1 MIYVMSDIH
10 GNAIRFN
17 SIMEQIDLQPEDTL
31 YILGDVIDRYP
42 DGIRILRLLM
52 SMPNVQM
59 LLGNHEYMMLNALD
73 RLAKDNPEYP
83 HALRLWYRNG
93 GDITHEYIK
102 HIRKCVRKEI
112 FDYLHSLPL
121 NIDIEINEA
130 DCRVDTYRASGAGG
144 QHINKTD
151 SAVRIT
157 HIPTGIVVQCQN
169 QRSQFQNR
177 EAAWK
182 MLKARL
188 YELELKKREE
198 AEQTMRDN
206 QSDIGWGHQ
215 IRSYVLQPYK
225 MVKDLRTEVETSDTK
240 AVLDGDIDMFLSAA
254 LAQKL

>member
-1 MIYVMSDIH
+1 MSDIH

-102 HIRKCVRKEI
+102 HIRKSVRKEI

-121 NIDIEINEA
+121 NIDIEVN
-130 DCRVDTYRASGAGG
+130 G
-144 QHINKTD
+144 
-151 SAVRIT
+151 
-157 HIPTGIVVQCQN
+157 
-169 QRSQFQNR
+169 
-177 EAAWK
+177 
-182 MLKARL
+182 
-188 YELELKKREE
+188 
-198 AEQTMRDN
+198 
-206 QSDIGWGHQ
+206 
-215 IRSYVLQPYK
+215 QPYIL
-225 MVKDLRTEVETSDTK
+225 VHGGGLLHEPLRRPPHNCTVLGAEVLGNGGI
-240 AVLDGDIDMFLSAA
+240 AVVVPVAA
-254 LAQKL
+254 MMS